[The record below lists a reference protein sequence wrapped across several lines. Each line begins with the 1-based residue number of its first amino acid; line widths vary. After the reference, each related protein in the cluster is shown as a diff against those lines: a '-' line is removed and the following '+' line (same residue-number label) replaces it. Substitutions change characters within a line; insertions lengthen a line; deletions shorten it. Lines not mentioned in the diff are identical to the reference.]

1 MHAVGA
7 LFIYH
12 MMVRDED
19 WYKTAGEVEK
29 MNNFMIPIG
38 NKYIKVPV
46 SFASG
51 ALFKAM
57 PESILRT
64 INEADYT
71 PADVGKE
78 AVDQV
83 KRNLGFHIAPQ
94 IMRPMWYAMQNK
106 NDFTREPIVPQYMED
121 LPVEHQRTDYTSDS
135 AAGLARIFGVLPG
148 VKTLSSP
155 MKMEYLIRSYFGQA
169 GTYAMLA
176 ADRVTR
182 EVTGKN
188 IVGTRYDWA
197 PSSLLTGEGIENFP
211 IIGDVVG
218 DLRTGRGKVDEF
230 YELKNEVDIYV
241 SILNKLSREG
251 SPEEVQD
258 WIAKNIDTHNYRSKV
273 RAFGRYNTKWGQ
285 RRDRLLESDWM
296 SDDRKR
302 ELLFDLIEERD
313 EVLDGLTSV
322 KAGMKGLL
330 PQPERLLI

>member
-1 MHAVGA
+1 
-7 LFIYH
+7 
-12 MMVRDED
+12 
-19 WYKTAGEVEK
+19 
-29 MNNFMIPIG
+29 
-38 NKYIKVPV
+38 
-46 SFASG
+46 
-51 ALFKAM
+51 
-57 PESILRT
+57 
-64 INEADYT
+64 
-71 PADVGKE
+71 
-78 AVDQV
+78 
-83 KRNLGFHIAPQ
+83 
-94 IMRPMWYAMQNK
+94 
-106 NDFTREPIVPQYMED
+106 
-121 LPVEHQRTDYTSDS
+121 
-135 AAGLARIFGVLPG
+135 
-148 VKTLSSP
+148 
-155 MKMEYLIRSYFGQA
+155 
-169 GTYAMLA
+169 MLA

-285 RRDRLLESDWM
+285 RRDRLLGSDWM

-302 ELLFDLIEERD
+302 ELLFEMIEERD
-313 EVLDGLTSV
+313 GVLDGLTSV

-330 PQPERLLI
+330 PQPERPLI